1 MSKVFKVAFNSE
13 GNTNLLKMHEQK
25 TPVKD
30 NNEHAEFTPP
40 RFSNNDKTL
49 KNLT

>member
-30 NNEHAEFTPP
+30 NNEHAEVTPP
-40 RFSNNDKTL
+40 VFQIKQKSK
-49 KNLT
+49 KNK